1 MVITEMNED
10 FRVLVADD
18 NRTMTEALRDVLEV
32 KGYEVTVAFDG
43 VEAVEKV
50 SEAEFDCVLMDIRMP
65 RMNGVE
71 AFKQIKK
78 LSRETN
84 VILMT
89 AYSVEA
95 LIDEARSEGVLAVLQ
110 KPVDL
115 DKIIRILAGLS
126 DGAGVILVVPEKEP
140 HLARHLSEQGYRV
153 AVSSSP
159 SDAVE
164 LSCAGDHHVVI
175 LDAHIRGLTGPDSVV
190 LCRQLDRKCMTIL
203 LSASSGDT
211 VPGESVSL
219 QKPFKVKDVISL
231 LEGLRAR
238 KVRDRMGDEL
248 FEI

>member
-18 NRTMTEALRDVLEV
+18 NRTMTEALRDVLEA

-110 KPVDL
+110 
-115 DKIIRILAGLS
+115 
-126 DGAGVILVVPEKEP
+126 
-140 HLARHLSEQGYRV
+140 
-153 AVSSSP
+153 
-159 SDAVE
+159 
-164 LSCAGDHHVVI
+164 
-175 LDAHIRGLTGPDSVV
+175 
-190 LCRQLDRKCMTIL
+190 
-203 LSASSGDT
+203 
-211 VPGESVSL
+211 
-219 QKPFKVKDVISL
+219 
-231 LEGLRAR
+231 
-238 KVRDRMGDEL
+238 
-248 FEI
+248 